1 MIRLLITSISAKTPL
16 VNCVRESIE
25 QYGIEVHII
34 GADSNPHAIARYFTD
49 DFWHLPYLNDLTIEE
64 LLQYCR
70 IKQINIIIPTREAEL
85 LFFARHK
92 STLERHSI
100 HVMVSDESSLNK
112 VQDKLLFYK
121 FLRAKGYPF
130 IQTSVTIDDI
140 NAERY
145 VVKERYGAG
154 SANLILNVT
163 KSAATERA
171 QHLNNPIFQPYI
183 NGTEY
188 SIDVYVDRKGIAK
201 GAIVR
206 ERVVVIAG
214 ESQVTK
220 TLRHKK
226 LEQMAMSLA
235 EELQLQGH
243 VMFQVIVTPTE
254 NYYIVECNPRFGG
267 ASTLSVRAGLDSFY
281 WFFQEAYG
289 NDISQLPFNRSKRE
303 LTQVRYKK
311 DMIL

>member
-1 MIRLLITSISAKTPL
+1 MLITSISAKTPL

-34 GADSNPHAIARYFTD
+34 GADSNPHAIARYFID
-49 DFWHLPYLNDLTIEE
+49 DFWHMPYLNDLTIEE
-64 LLQYCR
+64 LLQYCHT
-70 IKQINIIIPTREAEL
+70 KQIDIIIPTREAEL

-92 STLERHSI
+92 STLGRHGI
-100 HVMVSDESSLNK
+100 HVMVSDEPSLNT
-112 VQDKLLFYK
+112 VQDKLLFYE

-130 IQTSVTIDDI
+130 IQTSPTIDDI

-163 KSAATERA
+163 KSAATERS

-206 ERVVVIAG
+206 ERVVVIGG
-214 ESQVTK
+214 ESHVTK

-226 LEQMAMSLA
+226 LEQTAMSLA

-243 VMFQVIVTPTE
+243 IMFQVIADPTD
-254 NYYIVECNPRFGG
+254 NYHIVECNPRFGG
-267 ASTLSVRAGLDSFY
+267 ASTLSIRAGLDSFY
-281 WFFQEAYG
+281 WFLLEAQG
-289 NDISQLPFNRSKRE
+289 KDITNVPFKRSKQE

-311 DMIL
+311 DLIL